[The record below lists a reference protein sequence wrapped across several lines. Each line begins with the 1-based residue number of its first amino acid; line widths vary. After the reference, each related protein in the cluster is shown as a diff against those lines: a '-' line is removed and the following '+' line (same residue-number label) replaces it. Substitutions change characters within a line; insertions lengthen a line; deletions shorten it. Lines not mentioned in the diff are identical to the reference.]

1 MLWTIVLAIVIA
13 WFLIVYA
20 IPFVASM
27 LALVLLGGEG
37 PAKAK
42 SRWLGGEGPAKA
54 KSRWWG
60 RIPHM
65 GADGNPVGWPAKKI

>member
-27 LALVLLGGEG
+27 LALML
-37 PAKAK
+37 
-42 SRWLGGEGPAKA
+42 LGGEGPAKA